1 MLRWSSLALMFIA
14 CLSCAAGAAAQ
25 EGATP
30 AGSVVTLEGTV
41 EIGRAGTFTAA
52 AVGSQVYTADQIR
65 TGTPGKA
72 RIVFVDDSVLNVG
85 DGSLL
90 TIDESVFSPSTGT
103 ARLLLRLITG
113 KVRALVSDYYGGSQ
127 ASYRIETTT
136 AISAVRGTEFV
147 VAYDARQQVTEV
159 LGLSGTVAVHS
170 VLDRKAHGVDITELL
185 LTKVAKGAFPT
196 PPIRVRR
203 GDENY
208 RRLMDGV
215 DFAGAGVPESL
226 AAGDPA
232 LVGIESPAAPAPA
245 PAASAPVATPP
256 SPDAGP
262 AGQPA
267 RTPGDA
273 IGQPV
278 PVLKGSGGVKIDF

>member
-1 MLRWSSLALMFIA
+1 MFMA
-14 CLSCAAGAAAQ
+14 CLSLGTNAAAQ
-25 EGATP
+25 QGATA

-41 EIGRAGTFTAA
+41 EIGRAGAFNAA
-52 AVGSQVYTADQIR
+52 AVGSQIFVADQIR
-65 TGTPGKA
+65 TGTPGRA
-72 RIVFVDDSVLNVG
+72 RIVFVDDSVLNIG

-103 ARLLLRLITG
+103 ARFLMHLITG

-147 VAYDARQQVTEV
+147 IAYDAPLQLTEV
-159 LGLSGTVAVHS
+159 LGLTGKVAVNS
-170 VLDRKAHGVDITELL
+170 VLDRKAHGVDITELT

-196 PPIRVRR
+196 PPMRVQR

-208 RRLMDGV
+208 RRMMDGV
-215 DFAGAGVPESL
+215 DFAGAGQPESL
-226 AAGDPA
+226 AAGDP
-232 LVGIESPAAPAPA
+232 LLQGIQTP
-245 PAASAPVATPP
+245 PVPGAGVTPTGPLTGFSQTTPLATPP

-262 AGQPA
+262 TGPA